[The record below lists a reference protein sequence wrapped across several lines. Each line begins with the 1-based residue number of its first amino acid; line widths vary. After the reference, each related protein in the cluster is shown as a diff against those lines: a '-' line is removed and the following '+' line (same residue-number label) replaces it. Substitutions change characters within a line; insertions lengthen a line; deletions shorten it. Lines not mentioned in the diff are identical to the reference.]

1 MIAPRTG
8 KWKDFPLKPGNEEQP
23 VSDVVFTHPT
33 FPASADF
40 VAPNSYGL

>member
-23 VSDVVFTHPT
+23 VSDPT